1 MNIHKNNC
9 LNLFSSTSKTNIVL
23 VSDKMNCSNF
33 MVVYSLC
40 YQYVTLFASAF
51 PLAAAVSIVFLFIE
65 GRADLFKLLYV
76 YQRPRV
82 RRYGFLV
89 TVKL

>member
-1 MNIHKNNC
+1 M
-9 LNLFSSTSKTNIVL
+9 
-23 VSDKMNCSNF
+23 DCSNF
-33 MVVYSLC
+33 LFVYFLC
-40 YQYVTLFASAF
+40 FQYVTLFASAF

-82 RRYGFLV
+82 RRYGILV
-89 TVKL
+89 TVKLPSKFTFNQFTQC

>member
-1 MNIHKNNC
+1 M
-9 LNLFSSTSKTNIVL
+9 
-23 VSDKMNCSNF
+23 DCSNF
-33 MVVYSLC
+33 MFVCSLC

-82 RRYGFLV
+82 RRYEFLV
-89 TVKL
+89 TVKPPSKFTFRESSFNMTRRGGIKILKLEA

>member
-1 MNIHKNNC
+1 M
-9 LNLFSSTSKTNIVL
+9 
-23 VSDKMNCSNF
+23 
-33 MVVYSLC
+33 
-40 YQYVTLFASAF
+40 TLFASAF

-82 RRYGFLV
+82 RRYGILV
-89 TVKL
+89 TVKLPSKLSFNQFMQCLLFFDVDLSRGRGTGGQGG